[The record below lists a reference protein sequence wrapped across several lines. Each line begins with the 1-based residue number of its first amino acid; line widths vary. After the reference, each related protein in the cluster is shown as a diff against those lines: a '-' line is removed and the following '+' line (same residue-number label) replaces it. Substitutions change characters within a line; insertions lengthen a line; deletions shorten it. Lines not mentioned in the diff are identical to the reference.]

1 MNKSISFKLSSTNIF
16 CSVFPPLFFFLSA
29 MYTSL
34 MRKYTDSSHK
44 INQVHKG
51 DLQSLDETGDEDK
64 HVRAIKRD
72 RCPETENWERSA
84 PVSLTWGTVGVET
97 VQRGSWRK
105 WAACEV
111 KRWMPGEERD
121 KTDWDGG
128 KKLSGTCRSGMLI
141 CSQMTSAEKSAH
153 VWTASQCQA
162 VMVQWQH
169 FSVSINV

>member
-16 CSVFPPLFFFLSA
+16 CSVFPPFFFFLSA

-72 RCPETENWERSA
+72 RCPETELREKCSSFFNLRDSWSGDGPKRELKE
-84 PVSLTWGTVGVET
+84 VSSL
-97 VQRGSWRK
+97 
-105 WAACEV
+105 
-111 KRWMPGEERD
+111 
-121 KTDWDGG
+121 
-128 KKLSGTCRSGMLI
+128 
-141 CSQMTSAEKSAH
+141 
-153 VWTASQCQA
+153 
-162 VMVQWQH
+162 
-169 FSVSINV
+169 

>member
-16 CSVFPPLFFFLSA
+16 CSVPPPFSFSCLQCIQASWEN
-29 MYTSL
+29 
-34 MRKYTDSSHK
+34 TDSSHK
-44 INQVHKG
+44 ISQVHKG
-51 DLQSLDETGDEDK
+51 DLQSLDETGDENK

-105 WAACEV
+105 RAACEV

-141 CSQMTSAEKSAH
+141 CSQITSAKKSAH
-153 VWTASQCQA
+153 VWTASQCRA